1 MVSGVRFPGSLYHLT
16 SPCLRSPRC
25 KTFVLPTPHGIPAVI
40 GLGGLSKAE
49 GLRTTGTWWAYPRHS
64 FGGENKIGEAQGTWE
79 QGMAPPDLHRTSSVT
94 FSAKRPELAGHGEEW
109 GVGRG
114 LSRGRQSQPRW
125 RGGISGCHMR
135 WCGHQLWPRDPNLT
149 SLCPHRA
156 CQKANSGRGWTRL
169 PAGRRNN
176 QAVGTASLGRRP
188 IMSAMSKA
196 SSKSVCGWLSWGRR
210 WACLSASILPLAV
223 CVVMGC
229 SSLNSSREGS
239 FSLHY

>member
-25 KTFVLPTPHGIPAVI
+25 KTFVLPTPHGIPAI

-79 QGMAPPDLHRTSSVT
+79 RGMAPPDPHRTSSVT

-114 LSRGRQSQPRW
+114 LPRGRQSQPRW
-125 RGGISGCHMR
+125 AGRD
-135 WCGHQLWPRDPNLT
+135 LWLSREVVRTPALAEGPELNQ
-149 SLCPHRA
+149 SVSP
-156 CQKANSGRGWTRL
+156 QSVSESQL
-169 PAGRRNN
+169 PAWVD
-176 QAVGTASLGRRP
+176 AAP
-188 IMSAMSKA
+188 
-196 SSKSVCGWLSWGRR
+196 
-210 WACLSASILPLAV
+210 
-223 CVVMGC
+223 
-229 SSLNSSREGS
+229 SRQKK
-239 FSLHY
+239 